1 MARLPRLYA
10 PGCAQHI
17 IQRGNNRDACFFSDK
32 DYAVYLDTLKEYAK
46 QYCVEIHAF
55 VLKTNH
61 VHLLITPQSKTGVS
75 KMMQSLG
82 RYYVRY
88 VNNTY
93 KRTGTLWEGRYKS
106 TLVDSERYLLTI
118 YRYIELNPVRAS
130 MVETAGDYPWSSFQ
144 SNALGKDVE
153 LITPHALYEG
163 LGDDKVSRQTAY
175 LALFKGRM
183 GKETLK
189 KIRDSTNKS
198 WVLGDEK
205 FKQHTQLMANR
216 RLESLGL
223 GGDRKSEFYRMG
235 KQK

>member
-1 MARLPRLYA
+1 
-10 PGCAQHI
+10 
-17 IQRGNNRDACFFSDK
+17 
-32 DYAVYLDTLKEYAK
+32 
-46 QYCVEIHAF
+46 
-55 VLKTNH
+55 
-61 VHLLITPQSKTGVS
+61 
-75 KMMQSLG
+75 MMQSLG